1 MIIICTDC
9 LRAVSTE
16 MEPNPK
22 GGPDLFVDPCWKH
35 REKLVSVRVDIYQ
48 DFLKRMI
55 ADLARTNRLDKVTA

>member
-1 MIIICTDC
+1 
-9 LRAVSTE
+9 
-16 MEPNPK
+16 MEANPK